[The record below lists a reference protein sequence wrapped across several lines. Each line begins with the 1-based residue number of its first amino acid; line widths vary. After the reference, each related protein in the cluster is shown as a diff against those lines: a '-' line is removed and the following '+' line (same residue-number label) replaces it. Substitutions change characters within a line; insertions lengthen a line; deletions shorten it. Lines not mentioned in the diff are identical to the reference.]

1 LSSLRERL
9 GEVLRGSSAEDLLEP
24 LASLLEK
31 LVAELRPVKVL
42 VAGSLARGEFVRGL
56 SDIDVLVVV
65 DYEVP
70 RDRRFT
76 YTSVGDV
83 DVEITVVSTYE
94 LERAVQEGREFYVD
108 AVRRGVEVFT
118 AGVTS

>member
-1 LSSLRERL
+1 MSSLRERL

-108 AVRRGVEVFT
+108 AVRCGVEVFT

>member
-1 LSSLRERL
+1 MSSLRERL

>member
-1 LSSLRERL
+1 L

>member
-1 LSSLRERL
+1 M

-31 LVAELRPVKVL
+31 LVAELRPVKVF
-42 VAGSLARGEFVRGL
+42 VTGSLARGEFVRGL

-70 RDRRFT
+70 RDRRFIYT
-76 YTSVGDV
+76 YVGDV

-108 AVRRGVEVFT
+108 AVRHGVEVFT

>member
-1 LSSLRERL
+1 MSSLRERL

-70 RDRRFT
+70 GDRRFT

-83 DVEITVVSTYE
+83 DVEVTVVSRYE

-108 AVRRGVEVFT
+108 AVRYGVEVFT
-118 AGVTS
+118 AGATS

>member
-1 LSSLRERL
+1 MSSLRERL

-76 YTSVGDV
+76 YTSVGGV
-83 DVEITVVSTYE
+83 DVEVTVVSGYE
-94 LERAVQEGREFYVD
+94 LERAVREGREFYVD
-108 AVRRGVEVFT
+108 AVRHGVEVFT
-118 AGVTS
+118 AGATS